1 MLLRYIHNIKFN
13 IKKKQ
18 LKKYVLFYIK
28 NAFEKRNYIN
38 FKLKFL
44 YNY

>member
-18 LKKYVLFYIK
+18 LKKFHEIK
-28 NAFEKRNYIN
+28 NMD
-38 FKLKFL
+38 L
-44 YNY
+44 